1 MRKDSKKGSAV
12 QGKAALVVSVLV
24 NMRYAICRD
33 IVEGVRRY
41 ATARGDWFIHLHDAS
56 DVGLQWVNKVN
67 PDGLI
72 AHVGTETFRRALSE
86 LRVPLVNTSTALR
99 EPLRPLVGLDNRRI
113 GQMAAEH
120 FIDKGLHDLV
130 VPRKGWTLA
139 EERAAGFIGATQ
151 AAGCRIHLVS
161 PDYEN
166 ARDPEARATRLLELI
181 RSLPS
186 PLGWF
191 EVNDVDAINLS
202 YLCHM
207 AGIAVPDEVALLGV
221 DNDESI
227 CRGTVPM
234 ISSINVPGKEIGY
247 RAAELLDRFLHGE
260 TTAAA
265 FSNHEER
272 LKPIDVMQRG
282 STDFQNYA
290 DPLLKRA
297 IRLMRERAT
306 MGANV
311 ADLLQELGCSRSAL
325 EKAFRREIKHTPLY
339 HLNLIRCQRA
349 RELLKDNALTLEAVA
364 EKSGF
369 NDTVTFWSVF
379 KKHTGESPGA
389 FRKLSRE

>member
-1 MRKDSKKGSAV
+1 MRNRAETGGVAS
-12 QGKAALVVSVLV
+12 GKAALVVSVLV
-24 NMRYAICRD
+24 NMRYGLCRD

-41 ATARGDWFIHLHDAS
+41 ATARGGWFIHLHDPTAE
-56 DVGLQWVNKVN
+56 GLRWVNRVN

-72 AHVGTETFRRALSE
+72 AHVGTETFRRVLGES
-86 LRVPLVNTSTALR
+86 RVPLVNTSTALR

-113 GQMAAEH
+113 GQLAAEH
-120 FIDKGLHDLV
+120 FLGKGLHDLV
-130 VPRKGWTLA
+130 VPMKDWALA
-139 EERAAGFIGATQ
+139 EERAAGFVETAQ
-151 AAGCRIHLVS
+151 AAGCRIHVV
-161 PDYEN
+161 PADYED
-166 ARDPEARATRLLELI
+166 ARDPMTRSKRLLERV

-191 EVNDVDAINLS
+191 EMNDVDAINLS

-207 AGIAVPDEVALLGV
+207 AGIAVPDEVAVLGV
-221 DNDESI
+221 DNDQSI
-227 CRGTVPM
+227 CRSTVPM
-234 ISSINVPGKEIGY
+234 ISSIDVPGKEIGY
-247 RAAELLDRFLHGE
+247 RAAEFLERFLHGE
-260 TTAAA
+260 ITAEE

-272 LKPIDVMQRG
+272 LRPIHVVQRG

-297 IRLMRERAT
+297 IGLMRKRAT
-306 MGANV
+306 KGANV
-311 ADLLQELGCSRSAL
+311 ADLLQDLACSRSAL

-349 RELLKDNALTLEAVA
+349 MELLKDNVLSLEAVA
-364 EKSGF
+364 EQSGF

-389 FRKLSRE
+389 FRKLSRD